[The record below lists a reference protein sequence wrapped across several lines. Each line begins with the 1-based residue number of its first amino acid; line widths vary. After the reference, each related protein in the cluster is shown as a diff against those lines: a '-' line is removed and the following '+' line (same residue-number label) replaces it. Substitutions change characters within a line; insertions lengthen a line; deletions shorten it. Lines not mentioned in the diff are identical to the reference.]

1 MGYFLLGVLV
11 GMAIEEV
18 CRYGVRKCDR
28 FIKRMEDLPD
38 VIDPPHPSEPK
49 YNNEWM
55 YRDNKE
61 TENLKEK

>member
-1 MGYFLLGVLV
+1 MGNFILGVLV

-38 VIDPPHPSEPK
+38 VIDPPHPSEP

-55 YRDNKE
+55 DRGNKE
-61 TENLKEK
+61 TESLKEK

>member
-1 MGYFLLGVLV
+1 MGNFLLGVLV

-18 CRYGVRKCDR
+18 CRYAGRKCDR
-28 FIKRMEDLPD
+28 YIKRMEDLPD

-55 YRDNKE
+55 DRDNKE
-61 TENLKEK
+61 TETLKEK